1 MQALTILFLVS
12 GVLCHQ
18 RSPPGINP
26 NQYQAQPQHK
36 PPPSPQYQVSN
47 KKCIIKLKKVK
58 VNFSLFF

>member
-1 MQALTILFLVS
+1 MQVLTILFLVS

-36 PPPSPQYQVSN
+36 PPPSPQYQVRN
-47 KKCIIKLKKVK
+47 KKMHIL
-58 VNFSLFF
+58 N